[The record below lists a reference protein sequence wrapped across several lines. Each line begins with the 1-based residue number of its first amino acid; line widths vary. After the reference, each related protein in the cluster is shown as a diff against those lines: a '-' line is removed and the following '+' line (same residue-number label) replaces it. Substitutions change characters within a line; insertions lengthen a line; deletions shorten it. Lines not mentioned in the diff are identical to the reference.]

1 MHEGHPPALDLDGP
15 DPPICS
21 HGTVGPSPLL
31 AQREKTVN
39 VDVGTGRGLVTML
52 TVVILVEEDSVKVC
66 VETQM
71 VAVLDAETQD
81 TQKDDKSIAMTVDA
95 FSRR

>member
-1 MHEGHPPALDLDGP
+1 MHEGHPPALDLNGP
-15 DPPICS
+15 NPPICS

-31 AQREKTVN
+31 AQREKTID
-39 VDVGTGRGLVTML
+39 VDIGTGRGLVAVL
-52 TVVILVEEDSVKVC
+52 PVVILVEEDTVEIC

-81 TQKDDKSIAMTVDA
+81 TQKNDKSIAMAVDT
-95 FSRR
+95 FPRR

>member
-21 HGTVGPSPLL
+21 HGPVGPSPLL
-31 AQREKTVN
+31 AQREKTID
-39 VDVGTGRGLVTML
+39 VDIGTGRGLVTVL
-52 TVVILVEEDSVKVC
+52 PVVILAKEYAVDIC

-71 VAVLDAETQD
+71 VAILDAETQD
-81 TQKDDKSIAMTVDA
+81 TQKDDKSLAMTVDT
-95 FSRR
+95 FPRR

>member
-15 DPPICS
+15 DSPVCS

-31 AQREKTVN
+31 AQGEKTID
-39 VDVGTGRGLVTML
+39 VDIGTGRGLVTML
-52 TVVILVEEDSVKVC
+52 TIVILVEEDSVEVC
-66 VETQM
+66 VKTQM
-71 VAVLDAETQD
+71 VAILYAETQD
-81 TQKDDKSIAMTVDA
+81 TQKDDKSIVMTVDA

>member
-1 MHEGHPPALDLDGP
+1 MHEGHPPALDFDGT

-31 AQREKTVN
+31 AQREEPID
-39 VDVGTGRGLVTML
+39 VDIGPGRGLVTML
-52 TVVILVEEDSVKVC
+52 AVVILGEEDSVEVC
-66 VETQM
+66 VKTQM
-71 VAVLDAETQD
+71 VAILDAKTQD
-81 TQKDDKSIAMTVDA
+81 TQKDDKSIAMTVDT